1 MVRLE
6 MIANRSVE
14 GDFFDL
20 LQKRGL
26 GEVHYTKVPVVF
38 GVGDS
43 GPRHG
48 DHVWPEENF
57 LLLIYCEEEIA
68 DRVTD
73 VVRELK
79 REFTDEGIKL
89 FRVAVIEGC

>member
-14 GDFFDL
+14 GDLFDL
-20 LQKRGL
+20 MHKRGL
-26 GEVHYTKVPVVF
+26 GEVHYTRIPVVY

-43 GPRHG
+43 GPRQG

-57 LLLIYCEEEIA
+57 LLLIYCGEDVA
-68 DRVTD
+68 DRLTE

-79 REFTDEGIKL
+79 RVFPDEGIKL
-89 FRVAVIEGC
+89 FRVPVLEGC

>member
-6 MIANRSVE
+6 LIANRSIE
-14 GDFFDL
+14 ADFFDR
-20 LQKRGL
+20 LQRSGL
-26 GEVHYTKVPVVF
+26 DEVHYTKVPVVL

-43 GPRHG
+43 GPRQG

-57 LLLIYCEEEIA
+57 LLLMYCEEDTA
-68 DRVTD
+68 DRLTD

-79 REFTDEGIKL
+79 RAFPDEGVKL
-89 FRVAVIEGC
+89 FRVPVLEGC

>member
-6 MIANRSVE
+6 LIANRSVE

-20 LQKRGL
+20 MSKHGL
-26 GEVHYTKVPVVF
+26 RETYYTRVPVVL

-43 GPRHG
+43 GPRQG

-57 LLLIYCEEEIA
+57 LLLMYCEEDVA
-68 DRVTD
+68 DRLTE

-79 REFTDEGIKL
+79 RTFPDEGIKL
-89 FRVAVIEGC
+89 FRVPVIEGC